1 MSSSFKDTDLEVAF
15 FRLAAPQTVDFGV
28 CVICS
33 HVRNIT
39 GIIRRINSRE
49 NVEAKYLEQTET
61 LAKSNISSIC
71 LVGHL
76 WIRFALIYTKYV
88 C

>member
-1 MSSSFKDTDLEVAF
+1 MSSSFKDTEVAF

-49 NVEAKYLEQTET
+49 NIEAKYLEQTE
-61 LAKSNISSIC
+61 AKPNQTSSSIC

-76 WIRFALIYTKYV
+76 WMRFALIYTKYV